1 MFYYI
6 SMNDKEFLDITTS
19 IEEKLGDNSAIIAD
33 DLGRAITGF
42 EAMKKDI
49 KDKAAEI
56 ERLKKDKE
64 KLVLAN
70 GNLLKQIPVT
80 SDDDFEQASDES
92 KQSYENYNFKNAF
105 DEKGN
110 FKIK

>member
-6 SMNDKEFLDITTS
+6 SMNDKEFLEITSS

-33 DLGRAITGF
+33 DLGKAITGF

-49 KDKAAEI
+49 KDKNAEI

-80 SDDDFEQASDES
+80 SDDDFEQEHEDN
-92 KQSYENYNFKNAF
+92 KPSYENYNFKNAF